1 MDLDMVKHSENKK
14 PNWPENVKEVKQ
26 RNNENIFDYFFSIII
41 KYKNTKIY
49 KFIYSHPRFAI
60 NILIFIGLVIIMMFV
75 KILIRLYN
83 IAN

>member
-1 MDLDMVKHSENKK
+1 MAKNSENKK

-26 RNNENIFDYFFSIII
+26 RNNENIFDSFFSIII

-49 KFIYSHPRFAI
+49 QFVYNHPRFAI
-60 NILIFIGLVIIMMFV
+60 NILIFIGLVILMMFV
-75 KILIRLYN
+75 KILIRIYN